1 MNNRNQKKM
10 DTWLACAAIGIVA
23 TIIMYIIMMNQ
34 EELETMRICMIQ
46 MMNLMRMIIS

>member
-34 EELETMRICMIQ
+34 EELETMRICMI
-46 MMNLMRMIIS
+46 LF